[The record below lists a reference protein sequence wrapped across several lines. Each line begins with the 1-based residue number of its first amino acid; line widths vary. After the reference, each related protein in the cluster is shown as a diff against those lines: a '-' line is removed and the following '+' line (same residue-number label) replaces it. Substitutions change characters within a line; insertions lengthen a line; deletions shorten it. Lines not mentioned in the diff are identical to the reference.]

1 MPRLRIPEIAFI
13 STSIRAAVALA
24 FAITLL
30 LATQWFSG
38 RPFYTTRALALDSAA
53 IEGRTRVVRLEH
65 RPLWIEVFENG
76 RPLQQ
81 TRHREMA
88 GGAGEGRF
96 YWRKRMVILS
106 ATDATDPALNGRHYT
121 IRLPV
126 RIPLALPIAAAT
138 ITVLLSA
145 FSIRASQKS
154 RSGALPAVDPT
165 PRAREPWLRWLVP
178 GVIVAPSIF
187 VFAAIPILWKDVDA
201 FFQATGPWG
210 VLNGVTYPPLYPFFA
225 RVCLWLPHITSSFG
239 QFLADPVLTQPGAIL
254 IVLSQHALLC
264 AGIWSLVRQST
275 PRIGRQIAL
284 ALLFAAAS
292 YPYVW
297 AQTIGSESL
306 SLALTFFA
314 ISSFIRLCL
323 HRGSDAWNWALLGC
337 WLLVLI
343 LTRHANSVLL
353 ILPLAA
359 AAIRALAAPGASWRR
374 GLRLAAAAC
383 LVVFVVQSAASIC
396 TAVVCRIA
404 GVEPRSRA
412 GYVFQFRLDRVAYAS
427 GDFPGF
433 IARLKARLPDP
444 ALHRALDEWQAAVAG
459 KRSQPEMLHAS
470 LVAALEKDDLI
481 LDIHAEADRRLG
493 AILEATIF
501 PLDPAWLRTVFLD
514 LATAARWTAA
524 DVARSPF
531 GATEIISDLQPAQN
545 NLGVR
550 DDRHARQW
558 LSLPA
563 LSEETA
569 ADFASMSAT
578 GSYWNLPRLPTWTIA
593 ALAGTISLLLAA
605 AGWWE
610 KTRLAPGLIALTL
623 CACGLLSWFMTT
635 ALTFNSPRF
644 LLPVWTFSLAALCV
658 AAGAYNRHPPRS

>member
-1 MPRLRIPEIAFI
+1 MPRLEFPAF
-13 STSIRAAVALA
+13 SSGARAVALA
-24 FAITLL
+24 IAIAITILL
-30 LATQWFSG
+30 TFQWFTG
-38 RPFYTTRALALDSAA
+38 RPFSTTQPLAPGSAA
-53 IEGRTRVVRLEH
+53 VEGRARAVRLE
-65 RPLWIEVFENG
+65 RWPLWIEVFENG

-96 YWRKRMVILS
+96 YWRKRVVILS
-106 ATDATDPALNGRHYT
+106 ATDATDPALNGRRYT
-121 IRLPV
+121 ARLPV
-126 RIPLALPIAAAT
+126 PIPLALPVAAAT
-138 ITVLLSA
+138 ITVLLLA
-145 FSIRASQKS
+145 FSIRASQKP
-154 RSGALPAVDPT
+154 RSGAPPAVQPT
-165 PRAREPWLRWLVP
+165 PAREPWQRWLVP
-178 GVIVAPSIF
+178 VVIIAPSAF
-187 VFAAIPILWKDVDA
+187 VFATVPILWKDVDA
-201 FFQATGPWG
+201 FFQVTGPWG
-210 VLNGVTYPPLYPFFA
+210 VLNGVTYPPFYPFFA
-225 RVCLWLPHITSSFG
+225 RICLCLAEATPSFG

-275 PRIGRQIAL
+275 PRIDRQIAL

-323 HRGSDAWNWALLGC
+323 HRGSDTWNCALLGC

-359 AAIRALAAPGASWRR
+359 AAIRTLTAPGAFWRR
-374 GLRLAAAAC
+374 GFRLAAAAC
-383 LVVFVVQSAASIC
+383 LVVFLVQSAASIC
-396 TAVVCRIA
+396 TAVVCRMA
-404 GVEPRSRA
+404 GVEARSRA

-433 IARLKARLPDP
+433 IARLQARLPDP
-444 ALHRALDEWQAAVAG
+444 AIHRALDEWEAAVAG
-459 KRSQPEMLHAS
+459 QRSRPEMLHAS

-481 LDIHAEADRRLG
+481 IDIHAEADRRLG
-493 AILEATIF
+493 AILEATVF

-514 LATAARWTAA
+514 LAAAARWTAA

-531 GATEIISDLQPAQN
+531 GATELISDLQPAQN

-550 DDRHARQW
+550 DDLHARQW

-563 LSEETA
+563 LAEQTA
-569 ADFASMSAT
+569 ADFARMSAT
-578 GSYWNLPRLPTWTIA
+578 GSYWNFPRLPTWTIA
-593 ALAGTISLLLAA
+593 ALAGTIISLLLAA
-605 AGWWE
+605 AGWRE
-610 KTRLAPGLIALTL
+610 KTLLAPGLIALTL
-623 CACGLLSWFMTT
+623 CACGLLSWLMTT